1 MPETNICKYYPPWF
15 RRILDFRALCH
26 TEGEELRA
34 MADGMDQIHRN
45 LFVQTMD
52 EGTAAQWEAILR
64 ILPEPGDTLEF
75 RRLRVL
81 NRLALRPP
89 FTLPFL
95 KEKLTELFGPGNYGV
110 EVDYPNYALWI
121 ELFLKNADTFANIGI
136 FQDILG
142 IVKPCHILYNS
153 VIVAP
158 EMENT
163 LYITPY
169 LGRTISITVLPEL
182 VRQDRQ
188 REETQL

>member
-1 MPETNICKYYPPWF
+1 MPETHICKYYPPWF
-15 RRILDFRALCH
+15 RRILDFQALCH

-34 MADGMDQIHRN
+34 MTGAMDQIHQN
-45 LFVQTMD
+45 LFIQTMD
-52 EGTAAQWEAILR
+52 DGTAAQWEAILR

-95 KEKLTELFGPGNYGV
+95 KEKLAELFGPENYGV

-121 ELFLKNADTFANIGI
+121 ELFLKNADAFANINI
-136 FQDILG
+136 FKDILG
-142 IVKPCHILYNS
+142 IIKPCHILYNS

-158 EMENT
+158 EMEDT
-163 LYITPY
+163 LYITPH
-169 LGRTISITVLPEL
+169 LGRCISITHLPEL
-182 VRQDRQ
+182 VRQEKQ
-188 REETQL
+188 QEETLL

>member
-1 MPETNICKYYPPWF
+1 M
-15 RRILDFRALCH
+15 
-26 TEGEELRA
+26 
-34 MADGMDQIHRN
+34 
-45 LFVQTMD
+45 
-52 EGTAAQWEAILR
+52 
-64 ILPEPGDTLEF
+64 PEPGDTLEF

-121 ELFLKNADTFANIGI
+121 ELFLKNADIFANIGI